1 MMIGQAFPRGP
12 ARSRPIGRGPMWDD
26 MHGALLMLL
35 VALELLVHELAHA
48 VAALRLTR
56 GPVHVHVG
64 RYPGL
69 VRVRFG
75 RLHVQFHVR
84 AARGVSWSGICIFR
98 PTIWPRQEA
107 WIAALGPLASL
118 LWALGCAVVLLVWGH
133 DFDALTCVI
142 VAAGAVLAAANA
154 VNTTPAP
161 PARCRRRPASDRR
174 RPGALGAEGRPR
186 PARSRALDRT
196 SLTRG
201 EMLELR
207 RDGRLPASARRDVTA
222 SVAPPAAG

>member
-1 MMIGQAFPRGP
+1 
-12 ARSRPIGRGPMWDD
+12 MWDD

-133 DFDALTCVI
+133 DFDALTRVI

-154 VNTTPAP
+154 VYNSA
-161 PARCRRRPASDRR
+161 
-174 RPGALGAEGRPR
+174 GALLPAVAADRPQTDGAQVRW
-186 PARSRALDRT
+186 ALKADRALRDHEHSIGRR
-196 SLTRG
+196 LTRG